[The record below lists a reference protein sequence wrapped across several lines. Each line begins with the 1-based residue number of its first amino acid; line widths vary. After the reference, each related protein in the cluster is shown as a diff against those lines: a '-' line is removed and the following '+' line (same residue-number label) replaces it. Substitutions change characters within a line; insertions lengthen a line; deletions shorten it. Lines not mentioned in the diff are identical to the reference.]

1 MDKNLNSLLKWS
13 IEHTA
18 PSAHQTTDIRAAD
31 ETSPS
36 AEHAA
41 AAAPTTSSS
50 VVGDPSAPSGGGATP
65 RPIDPAVLNALFG
78 GPSEA
83 ELMKA
88 AIEVITSPASENVAL
103 EEKLIAFDN
112 LEQLIESLDNAN
124 NLEPLA
130 LWSPLLSVLEHEE
143 SELRKMAAWCVGTAV
158 QNNVKTQER
167 LLAMGRPGLPKL
179 VELAVKGDEVEGVR
193 RKAVYALS
201 SAVRNYQPALDVV
214 LEELARLGVEGHEG
228 KKEVEATDM
237 DAVDEVI
244 GGLKKAIQGS
254 K

>member
-31 ETSPS
+31 ETASPS
-36 AEHAA
+36 AEQ
-41 AAAPTTSSS
+41 AAAPTTS
-50 VVGDPSAPSGGGATP
+50 GDPSAPSGGGATH
-65 RPIDPAVLNALFG
+65 RPIDPAVLDALFG

-83 ELMKA
+83 DLMKA
-88 AIEVITSPASENVAL
+88 AIEVITSPASENVPL
-103 EEKLIAFDN
+103 EQKLIAFDN

-143 SELRKMAAWCVGTAV
+143 AELRKMAAWCVGTAV

-167 LLAMGRPGLPKL
+167 LLAMGQLGLPKL
-179 VELAVKGDEVEGVR
+179 VELAVKGDETEGVR

-228 KKEVEATDM
+228 GKKQEVEATDM
-237 DAVDEVI
+237 NAVDEVI
-244 GGLKKAIQGS
+244 GRLKKAIQGA